1 MNFDRNSFKANFHGL
16 GTPAQFQR
24 LWLKEL
30 CDPNSK
36 YLKGP
41 SWGQSKFNNKTPTK
55 GESFNNQTSVF
66 NYNEPVINKE
76 SFEGINFDVWNNGK
90 FTTVF
95 SWDSNIKNNSMYHYH
110 TSNWQNEIKLEH
122 PND

>member
-1 MNFDRNSFKANFHGL
+1 M
-16 GTPAQFQR
+16 
-24 LWLKEL
+24 

-41 SWGQSKFNNKTPTK
+41 SWGQSKFNNKTPTW

-76 SFEGINFDVWNNGK
+76 SFEGINFDVWNNAK

-95 SWDSNIKNNSMYHYH
+95 SWDSSINCQAMCHYH
-110 TSNWQNEIKLEH
+110 PCHRHRENYRNISE
-122 PND
+122 